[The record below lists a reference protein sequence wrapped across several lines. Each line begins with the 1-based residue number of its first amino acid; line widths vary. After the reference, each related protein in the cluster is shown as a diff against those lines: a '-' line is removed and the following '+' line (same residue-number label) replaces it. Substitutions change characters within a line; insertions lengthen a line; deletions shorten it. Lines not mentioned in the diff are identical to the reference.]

1 MFASQIFK
9 VTYISALFGL
19 KIWPFKT
26 TYYKEGCP
34 VRFGFPRQSLQESVG
49 CGKAFKRSAFQCR
62 FTRYPASKRLMC
74 QMRRKWTADNPY
86 KIIISDRK
94 WVCVHVWQTGICHVN
109 VWRFKSCGVF
119 PPCTVWKTEER
130 LEDIRGGLFGG
141 EQCLSMPTS
150 ILLVTDQDN
159 SFPKQRSMP
168 TVLYSTWNALISITI
183 GFWLFTFSLN
193 FGGAVT
199 I

>member
-19 KIWPFKT
+19 KIWPFNT

-34 VRFGFPRQSLQESVG
+34 VRFGFPRQSLQEKSVLWQG
-49 CGKAFKRSAFQCR
+49 VQKISLSMSIYQISCFKK
-62 FTRYPASKRLMC
+62 T
-74 QMRRKWTADNPY
+74 WTADNPY

-94 WVCVHVWQTGICHVN
+94 WVCVHVWQTGVCHVN

-130 LEDIRGGLFGG
+130 LKDIRGGLFGG
-141 EQCLSMPTS
+141 EQCLSMSTS

-159 SFPKQRSMP
+159 SFPKQHGMP
-168 TVLYSTWNALISITI
+168 TVLYSTWDALISITI
-183 GFWLFTFSLN
+183 GFWLFTL
-193 FGGAVT
+193 
-199 I
+199 